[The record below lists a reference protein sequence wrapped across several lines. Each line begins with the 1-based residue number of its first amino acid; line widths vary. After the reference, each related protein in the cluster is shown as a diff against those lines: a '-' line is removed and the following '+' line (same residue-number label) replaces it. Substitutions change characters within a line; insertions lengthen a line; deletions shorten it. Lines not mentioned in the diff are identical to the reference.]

1 MTLGGTPAASACST
15 VRPSSPLRTWSLD
28 RVSARVAPNSSDIDR
43 RNIVIRIAQS
53 LTGRP
58 PSTVARMELA
68 QAMPSWGPTALTLA
82 SIATLVAVLVV
93 LIVQW
98 RRNGRR

>member
-1 MTLGGTPAASACST
+1 
-15 VRPSSPLRTWSLD
+15 
-28 RVSARVAPNSSDIDR
+28 
-43 RNIVIRIAQS
+43 
-53 LTGRP
+53 
-58 PSTVARMELA
+58 MELA